1 MTCTF
6 SSLIKRWLVSTSAV
20 IKSAYVDRIQLH
32 MLTLSAQMLATVMS
46 VAMEDKG
53 SCLPAYAD
61 EDKERVGLIRARRGV
76 FGRVAGALSLSSPS
90 RKQAADDSLA
100 DQWLDFLIQQ
110 ADAAD
115 AAETAAAL
123 PTEKAVTPLQQSS
136 RPALGTQLQLHSPSQ
151 RTHNWSSLQ
160 TS

>member
-1 MTCTF
+1 
-6 SSLIKRWLVSTSAV
+6 
-20 IKSAYVDRIQLH
+20 
-32 MLTLSAQMLATVMS
+32 
-46 VAMEDKG
+46 MENAG
-53 SCLPAYAD
+53 PCSCLPVCVD
-61 EDKERVGLIRARRGV
+61 EDKERVGLTRARRGV

-90 RKQAADDSLA
+90 PKQAADDSLA

-115 AAETAAAL
+115 AAENAAAL
-123 PTEKAVTPLQQSS
+123 PIDKDVTPPQQSS
-136 RPALGTQLQLHSPSQ
+136 GPVLGTQLQLHSPSQ